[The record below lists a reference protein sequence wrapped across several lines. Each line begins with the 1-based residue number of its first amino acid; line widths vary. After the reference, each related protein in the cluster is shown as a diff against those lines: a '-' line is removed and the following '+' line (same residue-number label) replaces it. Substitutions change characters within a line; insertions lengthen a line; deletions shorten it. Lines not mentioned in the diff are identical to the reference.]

1 MAKIEYQG
9 NICNFCEHNK
19 DKIEESIFFLLSLN
33 IFQHKPFLND
43 LCTLIFQ
50 LSYLCCMLDGSANF
64 KISHPNVQ
72 STGKKMDVLNIT
84 GFTLNSSTD

>member
-1 MAKIEYQG
+1 
-9 NICNFCEHNK
+9 
-19 DKIEESIFFLLSLN
+19 
-33 IFQHKPFLND
+33 
-43 LCTLIFQ
+43 
-50 LSYLCCMLDGSANF
+50 MLDGRAKF